1 MKWIRWIKM
10 KLSIIIVNYN
20 TYTLTKQTIDSVLEK
35 KLPFKYEI
43 MLVDNASQDD
53 SMVRLQEDY
62 KEIISQGLLNITLND
77 ANLGF
82 AKANNIE
89 KVKGRVYLTP
99 QFRYLCSRRLLT
111 AVYAVHRAL

>member
-1 MKWIRWIKM
+1 M

-53 SMVRLQEDY
+53 SMVKLQEDY
-62 KEIISQGLLNITLND
+62 EEIISQGILHMTLNE
-77 ANLGF
+77 ANLGLSL
-82 AKANNIE
+82 I
-89 KVKGRVYLTP
+89 
-99 QFRYLCSRRLLT
+99 
-111 AVYAVHRAL
+111 HI